1 MTTAEYDV
9 LIEGS
14 MITGKNP
21 AVPAVSVVVPSES
34 LEGHYKSITIEPAGV
49 FLTDEAGLR
58 FYLDGIDVDASLVFF
73 EGAQIAVCRE
83 ILMDSDGEVEYPIA
97 IDLAP
102 ELTRSSGLT
111 P

>member
-21 AVPAVSVVVPSES
+21 AIPAGAVVVPSEK
-34 LEGHYKSITIEPAGV
+34 LDGHYKSIAIEPAGV
-49 FLTDEAGLR
+49 FLIDEEGMR
-58 FYLDGIDVDASLVFF
+58 FLLHGIDVDASLVLL
-73 EGAQIAVCRE
+73 EDVQLAVCRE
-83 ILMDSDGEVEYPIA
+83 IRMDAEGEVEYPISVSFSP
-97 IDLAP
+97 DLV
-102 ELTRSSGLT
+102 RVGSLT